1 MFEQGR
7 CHIILEVI
15 CLWIRI
21 WEFIERFFSNMT
33 RYGIF
38 TISLI
43 SLEKLIINYVYDNFI
58 RDVFLDKEV
67 PITH

>member
-1 MFEQGR
+1 MFEQG
-7 CHIILEVI
+7 
-15 CLWIRI
+15 
-21 WEFIERFFSNMT
+21 RFFSNMT